1 MTLRPEDA
9 TVRYNLA
16 CRYALLKQPD
26 LALVTLRKAIELGY
40 SDFRY
45 MEEDRDLESIRKDP
59 RFRKLL
65 REYRK
70 Q

>member
-1 MTLRPEDA
+1 
-9 TVRYNLA
+9 
-16 CRYALLKQPD
+16 
-26 LALVTLRKAIELGY
+26 
-40 SDFRY
+40 

-70 Q
+70 P